1 MSKFVVMWLTA
12 HSGFTV
18 PDRDLVSV
26 IKKDTI
32 SPIKDGSR
40 TMTVTQLSPSSCAVV
55 QPAAEGQASLSRK
68 LPRMYSAAASLT
80 AVSTQSGLSSSGDA
94 HPHPCLAPTTTDSSH
109 VQKASWVCSWRT

>member
-1 MSKFVVMWLTA
+1 MRKFVITWLTA

-32 SPIKDGSR
+32 SQIKDGSR
-40 TMTVTQLSPSSCAVV
+40 TMTVTQLPPSSCAVV
-55 QPAAEGQASLSRK
+55 PHAAEGPASLSRK
-68 LPRMYSAAASLT
+68 LHRIYSAAASLT
-80 AVSTQSGLSSSGDA
+80 AVSTESGLSSSGDA
-94 HPHPCLAPTTTDSSH
+94 HPHPRLAPTTTDSSH